1 MKVIGLTGNIGSGKS
16 TVAEMFRQLGAKII
30 DADSIA
36 RKIVEPGQRAWKEI
50 KDVFGDEVI
59 SSDQSID
66 RQKLGDIVFNDVSKR
81 ALLDN
86 ITHPKIFDEI
96 NNLVNEYEKDHSN
109 VVIIEAALIIEKGGL
124 LDLIDKLILV
134 VVDED
139 TQTKR
144 IKLRDD
150 IPSDQIQ
157 SRIKSQMQIS
167 EKKKYA
173 DYIIDNNGSV
183 LKTRTQANKIWKE
196 INT

>member
-183 LKTRTQANKIWKE
+183 LKTRTQVNKIWKE

>member
-81 ALLDN
+81 VLLDN

>member
-96 NNLVNEYEKDHSN
+96 NNLVNEYDKDHSN

>member
-16 TVAEMFRQLGAKII
+16 TVAEMFRQLGTKII

-124 LDLIDKLILV
+124 LDLINKLILV

>member
-36 RKIVEPGQRAWKEI
+36 RKIVEPGQRTWKEI

-81 ALLDN
+81 ELLDN

-183 LKTRTQANKIWKE
+183 LKTRTQVNKIWKE

>member
-1 MKVIGLTGNIGSGKS
+1 MKVIGLTGNIGSGKT

-86 ITHPKIFDEI
+86 IAHPKIFDEI
-96 NNLVNEYEKDHSN
+96 NNLVYEYKKDHAN

-150 IPSDQIQ
+150 ISLDQIQ

-173 DYIIDNNGSV
+173 DYIIDNNGSI
-183 LKTRTQANKIWKE
+183 LKTRTQVNKIWNK

>member
-81 ALLDN
+81 ELLDN

-150 IPSDQIQ
+150 IPSDQIH
-157 SRIKSQMQIS
+157 SRIKSQMRIS

-183 LKTRTQANKIWKE
+183 LKTRTQVNKIWKE

>member
-16 TVAEMFRQLGAKII
+16 TVAEMFRQLGAKKI

-36 RKIVEPGQRAWKEI
+36 RKIVEPGERAWKEI

-96 NNLVNEYEKDHSN
+96 NNLVNEYEKDHSK

>member
-16 TVAEMFRQLGAKII
+16 TVAEMFRQLGAKKI

-36 RKIVEPGQRAWKEI
+36 RKIVEPGERAWKEI

-183 LKTRTQANKIWKE
+183 LKTRTQVNKIWKE

>member
-96 NNLVNEYEKDHSN
+96 NNLVNEYEKDHSK

-183 LKTRTQANKIWKE
+183 LKTRTQVNKIWKE

>member
-16 TVAEMFRQLGAKII
+16 TVAEMFRQLGAKKI

-36 RKIVEPGQRAWKEI
+36 RKIVEPGERAWKEI

-81 ALLDN
+81 VLLDN
-86 ITHPKIFDEI
+86 ITHPQIFDEI

>member
-16 TVAEMFRQLGAKII
+16 TVAEMFRQLSAKII

-144 IKLRDD
+144 IKLRDN

>member
-1 MKVIGLTGNIGSGKS
+1 MKVIGLTGNIGSGKT

-50 KDVFGDEVI
+50 KDVFGDEII

-86 ITHPKIFDEI
+86 IAHPKIFDEI
-96 NNLVNEYEKDHSN
+96 NNLVYEYKKDHAN

-150 IPSDQIQ
+150 ISLDQIQ

-173 DYIIDNNGSV
+173 DYIIYNNGSI
-183 LKTRTQANKIWKE
+183 LKTRTQVNKIWNK

>member
-1 MKVIGLTGNIGSGKS
+1 MGL
-16 TVAEMFRQLGAKII
+16 F
-30 DADSIA
+30 
-36 RKIVEPGQRAWKEI
+36 
-50 KDVFGDEVI
+50 
-59 SSDQSID
+59 
-66 RQKLGDIVFNDVSKR
+66 
-81 ALLDN
+81 
-86 ITHPKIFDEI
+86 
-96 NNLVNEYEKDHSN
+96 
-109 VVIIEAALIIEKGGL
+109 VVIEAALIIEKGGL

>member
-36 RKIVEPGQRAWKEI
+36 RKIVEPGQRTWKEI

-81 ALLDN
+81 ELLDN

>member
-36 RKIVEPGQRAWKEI
+36 RKIVEPGQRTWKEI

>member
-1 MKVIGLTGNIGSGKS
+1 MKVIGLTGNIGSGKT

-50 KDVFGDEVI
+50 KDVFGDEII

-86 ITHPKIFDEI
+86 IAHPKIFDEI
-96 NNLVNEYEKDHSN
+96 NNLVYEYKKDHAN

-150 IPSDQIQ
+150 ISLDQIQ

-173 DYIIDNNGSV
+173 DYIIDNNGSI
-183 LKTRTQANKIWKE
+183 LKTRTQVNKIWNK